1 MSPGIGL
8 MDRRL
13 KTEKDAIS
21 LAMSGILKEYK
32 TESEKIKTLETKYD
46 DDAGDWYVALGW
58 EEKRAIVKMDSVLAK
73 ITEINEIEVDFLN
86 STFGASFW
94 FGITSNPPS

>member
-21 LAMSGILKEYK
+21 LAMSGILKKYK
-32 TESEKIKTLETKYD
+32 IESEKIETLETK
-46 DDAGDWYVALGW
+46 V
-58 EEKRAIVKMDSVLAK
+58 
-73 ITEINEIEVDFLN
+73 
-86 STFGASFW
+86 
-94 FGITSNPPS
+94 

>member
-21 LAMSGILKEYK
+21 LATSGVLKNYK
-32 TESEKIKTLETKYD
+32 VTASNIVILETKYD
-46 DDAGDWYVALGW
+46 NDAGDSYVALGW
-58 EEKRAIVKMDSVLAK
+58 KD
-73 ITEINEIEVDFLN
+73 
-86 STFGASFW
+86 
-94 FGITSNPPS
+94 

>member
-13 KTEKDAIS
+13 KTEKEAIS
-21 LAMSGILKEYK
+21 LAMSGILKDYK
-32 TESEKIKTLETKYD
+32 TESKKIKTLETKYD

-58 EEKRAIVKMDSVLAK
+58 ENKRAIIKMDSVLAK
-73 ITEINEIEVDFLN
+73 VTEIKEI
-86 STFGASFW
+86 
-94 FGITSNPPS
+94 

>member
-1 MSPGIGL
+1 MNPGIGL

-21 LAMSGILKEYK
+21 LAMSGILKNYK
-32 TESEKIKTLETKYD
+32 TEIKKIETLETKYD

-58 EEKRAIVKMDSVLAK
+58 EGKRAIVKMDSVLAK
-73 ITEINEIEVDFLN
+73 ITKIKEI
-86 STFGASFW
+86 
-94 FGITSNPPS
+94 

>member
-21 LAMSGILKEYK
+21 LATSGILKEYK
-32 TESEKIKTLETKYD
+32 TDSKKSRHLKQNMMMM
-46 DDAGDWYVALGW
+46 
-58 EEKRAIVKMDSVLAK
+58 RAIGM
-73 ITEINEIEVDFLN
+73 
-86 STFGASFW
+86 
-94 FGITSNPPS
+94 

>member
-1 MSPGIGL
+1 MNPGIGL

-21 LAMSGILKEYK
+21 LAMSGILKNYK
-32 TESEKIKTLETKYD
+32 TEMKKIETLETKYD

-58 EEKRAIVKMDSVLAK
+58 EGKRAIVKMDSVLAK
-73 ITEINEIEVDFLN
+73 ITEINLIRF
-86 STFGASFW
+86 
-94 FGITSNPPS
+94 

>member
-32 TESEKIKTLETKYD
+32 TESEEIKTLETKYD

-58 EEKRAIVKMDSVLAK
+58 DKKRAIEKMDSVLAK
-73 ITEINEIEVDFLN
+73 ITEIIEI
-86 STFGASFW
+86 
-94 FGITSNPPS
+94 

>member
-13 KTEKDAIS
+13 KTEKDAVS
-21 LAMSGILKEYK
+21 LATSGIIKKYK
-32 TESEKIKTLETKYD
+32 TESKEITTLETKYD

-58 EEKRAIVKMDSVLAK
+58 DKKRAIVKMDSVQAT
-73 ITEINEIEVDFLN
+73 ITEIKEI
-86 STFGASFW
+86 
-94 FGITSNPPS
+94 

>member
-21 LAMSGILKEYK
+21 LAISGILKDYK

-58 EEKRAIVKMDSVLAK
+58 EDKRAIVKMDSVLAK
-73 ITEINEIEVDFLN
+73 ITEIKEI
-86 STFGASFW
+86 
-94 FGITSNPPS
+94 

>member
-1 MSPGIGL
+1 MVPGIGL

-32 TESEKIKTLETKYD
+32 TESEKIETLETKYD

-73 ITEINEIEVDFLN
+73 ILEIKEI
-86 STFGASFW
+86 
-94 FGITSNPPS
+94 

>member
-21 LAMSGILKEYK
+21 LAISGILKNYK
-32 TESEKIKTLETKYD
+32 TDSTQIETLETKYD

-58 EEKRAIVKMDSVLAK
+58 EEKRSIVKMDSVLAK
-73 ITEINEIEVDFLN
+73 ITEIKEI
-86 STFGASFW
+86 
-94 FGITSNPPS
+94 

>member
-1 MSPGIGL
+1 MTPGIGL

-21 LAMSGILKEYK
+21 LAISGIIKQHKIESKEI
-32 TESEKIKTLETKYD
+32 KILETKYD

-58 EEKRAIVKMDSVLAK
+58 HEKRAIVKMDSVQAT
-73 ITEINEIEVDFLN
+73 ITEIKEI
-86 STFGASFW
+86 
-94 FGITSNPPS
+94 

>member
-21 LAMSGILKEYK
+21 LATSGILKKYK
-32 TESEKIKTLETKYD
+32 TESNEIKTLETKYH

-58 EEKRAIVKMDSVLAK
+58 EDKRAIIQMDSVLAK
-73 ITEINEIEVDFLN
+73 IIEIKEI
-86 STFGASFW
+86 
-94 FGITSNPPS
+94 

>member
-58 EEKRAIVKMDSVLAK
+58 EDKRAIVKMDSVLAK
-73 ITEINEIEVDFLN
+73 ITEIKEI
-86 STFGASFW
+86 
-94 FGITSNPPS
+94 